1 MFLTKGRKVSTGP
14 FKAAFLSFLSLKTY
28 FSSKGDCAQGDDAT
42 MHVTL
47 PSLPT
52 EENAVKNRID
62 VRRISFKS
70 KTDPR
75 KVEIASEEILRHAN
89 EHLTVDKVCHYS
101 SFTKHFLLIVETN
114 YMYNTINIDL

>member
-1 MFLTKGRKVSTGP
+1 M
-14 FKAAFLSFLSLKTY
+14 
-28 FSSKGDCAQGDDAT
+28 
-42 MHVTL
+42 TL

-70 KTDPR
+70 KTDPK

-89 EHLTVDKVCHYS
+89 EHLTVDKVCY
-101 SFTKHFLLIVETN
+101 FTFYYAYIYMCIYI
-114 YMYNTINIDL
+114 YMYIYIYIYIYIHTHTYIYTYMSVYIHIYIYIYIYIYI